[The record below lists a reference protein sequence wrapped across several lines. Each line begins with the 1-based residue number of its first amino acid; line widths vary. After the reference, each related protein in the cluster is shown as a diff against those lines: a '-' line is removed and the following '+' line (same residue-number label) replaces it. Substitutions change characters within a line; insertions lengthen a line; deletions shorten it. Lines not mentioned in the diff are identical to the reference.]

1 MAQEAPRALSL
12 FGEPVGGLLA
22 TLPPRCLAALE
33 EVRLRVG
40 RPLFVHFGGE
50 EGMVS
55 RSGGL
60 CTDRRSAYHTTLEDC
75 RTALQRFTS
84 SSLYAREDELRN
96 GYLTLPG
103 GHRVGLVG
111 RAVLDGGRL
120 RTLRDIAGLNLRLA
134 REVRGAADGVL
145 PHLLDGRGGIA
156 STLVLSPPQA
166 GKTTL
171 LRDLCR
177 QISEGRPGLGL
188 AGRKVVVVDERSE
201 LAGCCNGLP
210 ECDVGPRTDVL
221 DACPK
226 AEGISLVLRA
236 MSPEVIVTDEL
247 GRPED
252 VAAVREAVRCG
263 VAILASAHA
272 ADLEEAER
280 RPALAPLLTEGC
292 FARAVVLSRRRG
304 PGTVEGVVALDR
316 PEAARR
322 WTAGARAAGR

>member
-1 MAQEAPRALSL
+1 MAQEAPRVLSL

-22 TLPPRCLAALE
+22 ALPEACLASLE

-40 RPLFVHFGGE
+40 RPLFVHFGGA

-55 RSGGL
+55 RHGGL
-60 CTDRRSAYHTTLEDC
+60 SADPRLAYLVTPEDC

-120 RTLRDIAGLNLRLA
+120 RTLRDIGGLNFRLA
-134 REVRGAADGVL
+134 REVRGAADRVL
-145 PHLLDGRGGIA
+145 PQLLAPGGGIA
-156 STLVLSPPQA
+156 STLILSPPQA

-177 QISEGRPGLGL
+177 QVSEGRPDLGL
-188 AGRKVVVVDERSE
+188 VGRKVVVVDERSE
-201 LAGCCNGLP
+201 IAGCCEGVP
-210 ECDVGPRTDVL
+210 ACDVGPRTDVL
-221 DACPK
+221 DGCPK
-226 AEGISLVLRA
+226 AEGLSLVLRA
-236 MSPEVIVTDEL
+236 MSPEVVVTDEL

-252 VAAVREAVRCG
+252 VAAVQEAVRCG
-263 VAILASAHA
+263 VALFTSAHA
-272 ADLEEAER
+272 ADLEEAGR
-280 RPALAPLLTEGC
+280 RPALAQLLAEGC
-292 FARAVVLSRRRG
+292 FARVVVLSRRRG
-304 PGTVEGVVALDR
+304 PGTVEGVTALDR
-316 PEAARR
+316 REAFRHVV
-322 WTAGARAAGR
+322 